1 MFVLMLVTLLAISMV
16 CAFYGTTLLAWTIAM
31 SAGIV
36 LFGVTGAVPVVG
48 WVLVGILF
56 ATVAIPLNIPAWR
69 RQLISSAFLAQSR
82 RMLPEIRVD
91 PRVEEYILDLVRATR
106 EAGTLDAELGSWIEV
121 GASPRATIF
130 LGRAARAQAFIAGR
144 PFVMPEDVRD
154 LAMDVLRHRLVMTF
168 EAEAEEVSP
177 DEVIERL
184 LGLVPI
190 P

>member
-1 MFVLMLVTLLAISMV
+1 
-16 CAFYGTTLLAWTIAM
+16 
-31 SAGIV
+31 
-36 LFGVTGAVPVVG
+36 
-48 WVLVGILF
+48 
-56 ATVAIPLNIPAWR
+56 
-69 RQLISSAFLAQSR
+69 
-82 RMLPEIRVD
+82 MLPEIRVD